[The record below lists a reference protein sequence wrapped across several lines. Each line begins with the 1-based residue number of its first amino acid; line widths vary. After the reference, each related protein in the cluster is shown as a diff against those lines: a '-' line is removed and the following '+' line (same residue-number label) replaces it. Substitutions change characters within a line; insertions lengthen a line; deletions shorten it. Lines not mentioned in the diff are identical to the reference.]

1 MIKIIKDGQ
10 KEFTT
15 KCDTCGCEFSYQ
27 LIDIVG
33 NSVVCPCCGH
43 YVVHKEF
50 KEPSFVTAPRA
61 TPCTVTQQTTANW
74 IAPDVTVTSS
84 NAYSRLDPLPII
96 HDLCIDYDGFNT
108 VDGLKSLIDDIR
120 AIAEEVVCKEKEE
133 LS

>member
-27 LIDIVG
+27 LVDIG
-33 NSVVCPCCGH
+33 LSSVKCPCCGN
-43 YVVHKEF
+43 YVAHKEF
-50 KEPSFVTAPRA
+50 KGPSFVTDTHAI
-61 TPCTVTQQTTANW
+61 PCTVTQQTTANW

-84 NAYSRLDPLPII
+84 NAYSRLDSLQII
-96 HDLCIDYDGFNT
+96 HDLCIDYDGFNK

-120 AIAEEVVCKEKEE
+120 AITEEALK
-133 LS
+133 

>member
-50 KEPSFVTAPRA
+50 KESSFITNPHEI
-61 TPCTVTQQTTANW
+61 PCTVTQQTTANW

-84 NAYSRLDPLPII
+84 NTHSRFDSIQTI
-96 HDLCIDYDGFNT
+96 RDLCIDYDGFNT